1 MIRKLLSYI
10 VLGAIFF
17 VWLQS
22 VDFDSIGQRSLD
34 EVAWSMQINDGTVTK
49 EEAMRFL
56 NASKEDQQ
64 KALMSAYKREINIY
78 KSLANR

>member
-34 EVAWSMQINDGTVTK
+34 EVAWSMQINDGTVTR

-56 NASKEDQQ
+56 SASKEDQQ
-64 KALMSAYKREINIY
+64 KALINAYKREADIY